1 MSILGSQ
8 IYRSN
13 PSLERAGPRAQPPL
27 TPRMSIKVEVKP
39 NESLEAALRRF
50 KRQCN
55 FSGVFRLAKANSWH
69 EKRSDRRRRER
80 RERIRTILK
89 AGRRQRARL
98 KRS

>member
-1 MSILGSQ
+1 M
-8 IYRSN
+8 
-13 PSLERAGPRAQPPL
+13 
-27 TPRMSIKVEVKP
+27 IKVQVRP

-55 FSGVFRLAKANSWH
+55 YQGIFRTAKANTWH

-89 AGRRQRARL
+89 AARKNDPNFRNRGKGPRQRPRTRPVR
-98 KRS
+98 KTKVKTRRY